1 MPTIGVYKMT
11 IADLYDEYVSCC
23 FDNDIEGIARTKSL
37 ILALPEKDKEEFT
50 HLLLSDCKD
59 FIERTEDSNADLYQ
73 MLADQWNKPREYIL
87 SLNLTELDIYKMF
100 IDRIKVLT
108 LIVLNTHV
116 CDSCKPIYEDV
127 VRWIENLFK

>member
-1 MPTIGVYKMT
+1 MT
-11 IADLYDEYVSCC
+11 ITDLYDEYVSCC
-23 FDNDIEGIARTKSL
+23 FNNDIGGIARTKSL

-50 HLLLSDCKD
+50 HLLLSDCKR
-59 FIERTEDSNADLYQ
+59 FIERTEDSNVDLYQ
-73 MLADQWNKPREYIL
+73 LLADQWNKPKEYIL

>member
-1 MPTIGVYKMT
+1 MT
-11 IADLYDEYVSCC
+11 ITDLYDEYVSCC
-23 FDNDIEGIARTKSL
+23 FDGDIEGITRTKSL

-50 HLLLSDCKD
+50 HLLLSDCKN

-73 MLADQWNKPREYIL
+73 MLADQWNKPKEYIL
-87 SLNLTELDIYKMF
+87 SLGLTELDIYKMF

-116 CDSCKPIYEDV
+116 CDSCKPMYEDT

>member
-1 MPTIGVYKMT
+1 MT
-11 IADLYDEYVSCC
+11 ITDLYDEYVSCC
-23 FDNDIEGIARTKSL
+23 FNNDIEGIARTKSL

-50 HLLLSDCKD
+50 HLLLSDCKN
-59 FIERTEDSNADLYQ
+59 FIERTEDSNTDLYQ
-73 MLADQWNKPREYIL
+73 MLADQWNKPKEYIL

>member
-1 MPTIGVYKMT
+1 MT
-11 IADLYDEYVSCC
+11 ITDLYDEYVSCC
-23 FDNDIEGIARTKSL
+23 FNTDIEGIARTKSL

-50 HLLLSDCKD
+50 HLLLSDCKK
-59 FIERTEDSNADLYQ
+59 FIERTEDSNVDLYQ
-73 MLADQWNKPREYIL
+73 MLADQWNKPKEYIL
-87 SLNLTELDIYKMF
+87 SLGLTELDIYKMF

-116 CDSCKPIYEDV
+116 CDSCKPMYEDT

>member
-1 MPTIGVYKMT
+1 MT
-11 IADLYDEYVSCC
+11 ITDLYDEYVSCC
-23 FDNDIEGIARTKSL
+23 FDGDIEGIARTKSL
-37 ILALPEKDKEEFT
+37 ILALPEKDKEEFA
-50 HLLLSDCKD
+50 HLLLSDCKK
-59 FIERTEDSNADLYQ
+59 FIERTEDSNVDLYQ
-73 MLADQWNKPREYIL
+73 MLADQWNTPREYIL

-116 CDSCKPIYEDV
+116 CDSCKPMYKDT